1 MTPNSPNVLLTGR
14 RCRATNEHAFKP
26 TQEGQQVRPPIVLA
40 AFVAASL
47 ALPATAEAKCS
58 VGQMLQLPI
67 TMSGLR
73 PMAPARINGHDVK
86 FIVDS
91 GAFYSSISPGSAA
104 ELALRLT
111 AAPANLRVTGIGGEA
126 RMSVTKVKQFGL
138 GEATLPNVEFL
149 VGGSETGSIG
159 LLGQNV
165 LGIGDAEYDFN
176 NGTVRLMKSKDC
188 RNVNLAYWATGKDI
202 AVSTLEIDSPTLVA
216 QHTAGTVYLNGVK
229 IRAIFDTGSPTTMMT
244 KTAAAR
250 AGIKPDMDGVSAAGS
265 VGGIGRR
272 FSQSWI
278 GPFQSLKIG
287 DEEIRKIR
295 LRFADLGDVS
305 YDMLIGADFFL
316 SHRVYVS
323 NAQRQMFFTYNGGPV
338 FDLSVKRAA
347 QMAAA
352 EEKKSVEAGG
362 EAEDA
367 ATEPKTAQEFSQRG
381 NARAAR
387 RDLKGALA
395 DMDRAVEL
403 APENAEYHFERG
415 RTLMMN
421 GKPEDARADLDR
433 ALSLKPDYPEAL
445 LVRATT
451 RLRTGNR
458 AGART
463 DLDMI
468 DHSVPD
474 AADIRLRVAGLYED
488 IAGPDAA
495 IAQYDRWIAAHPD
508 DNRLPSALNGRCWAR
523 ARAGRDLDKAIG
535 DCDRALRLRPRTAA
549 YLDSR
554 GLARLRNGDLDKALA
569 DYNAA
574 LAIEPN
580 MAWSLYGRG
589 IVEHKK
595 GMAEQAKAD
604 ITAAVALR
612 KDLPEQA
619 KKIGLDVP
627 K

>member
-1 MTPNSPNVLLTGR
+1 M
-14 RCRATNEHAFKP
+14 
-26 TQEGQQVRPPIVLA
+26 LA
-40 AFVAASL
+40 AFVAVPL
-47 ALPATAEAKCS
+47 ALPATAQAKCS

-73 PMAPARINGHDVK
+73 PLAPARINGHEVK

-126 RMSVTKVKQFGL
+126 RMSVAKVKDFGL

-176 NGTVRLMKSKDC
+176 GGAIRLMKSKDC
-188 RNVNLAYWATGKDI
+188 KNVNLAYWATGKDI
-202 AVSTLEIDSPTLVA
+202 AVSTLEIESPTLIA

-244 KTAAAR
+244 KAAAAR
-250 AGIKPDMDGVSAAGS
+250 AGIKPDTEGVSAAGS

-305 YDMLIGADFFL
+305 FDMLIGADFFL

-347 QMAAA
+347 EMAAA
-352 EEKKSVEAGG
+352 EEKKAVAGG
-362 EAEDA
+362 EDEDSAAE
-367 ATEPKTAQEFSQRG
+367 PRTAQEFGQRG
-381 NARAAR
+381 SARAAR
-387 RDLKGALA
+387 RDVKGALA

-403 APENAEYHFERG
+403 APENAEYRFERG

-421 GKPEDARADLDR
+421 GRQADARADLDR

-451 RLRTGNR
+451 RLRTGDR

-463 DLDMI
+463 DLDAI

-474 AADIRLRVAGLYED
+474 AADIRLRVAGLYQD
-488 IAGPDAA
+488 LAGPDVS
-495 IAQYDRWIAAHPD
+495 IPQYDRWIAAHPD

-554 GLARLRNGDLDKALA
+554 ALARLRNGDLDKALA

-574 LAIEPN
+574 LAIEPK

-589 IVEHKK
+589 MVEHRK

-604 ITAAVALR
+604 IAVAIALR
-612 KDLPEQA
+612 KDLPEEA
-619 KKIGLDVP
+619 KKIGLEIP